1 MEKKISQ
8 PKKEMKDFIWV
19 KLSYPQQ
26 TVWEHYEDH
35 WTRKGGEGSIHV
47 IFVKG
52 LPAIQLTS
60 QEKVSAS
67 HEQQTS

>member
-26 TVWEHYEDH
+26 TVWEHYDH
-35 WTRKGGEGSIHV
+35 RRSQHEGEI
-47 IFVKG
+47 K
-52 LPAIQLTS
+52 
-60 QEKVSAS
+60 
-67 HEQQTS
+67 